1 MIYTKDHKTVN
12 IFDPFDFLGPKRKSL
27 IETSWAKIFRDEIL
41 PELPVHKLQPFYH
54 NSRGAPTKELYAM
67 LGVMILQQMHDLTD
81 DDAVD
86 EYAFNI
92 KWHYAMNI
100 TSGSDRDTYISPK
113 TLWTMRDILTKN
125 DLYTSVF
132 DSVTEKLARVLK
144 VDTTLQRYDS
154 KHIYSNM
161 RHLGRIGLFVAT
173 IKKFL
178 VNLKRNHGE
187 LFDGLEKE
195 LLDRYISKRGESLF
209 SMVKPS
215 ESEKTLK
222 SLSEDLFF
230 LVERFKGKGEV
241 TSMSSYKLLARLMK
255 EQCIVEDDITTK
267 GKKISVK
274 PNKDVPSDSLQNPSD
289 PDAGYS
295 GHKGKGYQVQVA
307 ETYSNNKEDN
317 SLSLITHVHVESA
330 DNSDA
335 NALIPIIE
343 ATQEKGLG
351 PEEVLADSLYGGDEN
366 CEKAKELGVEVI
378 SPVMGRS
385 SDKEINLS
393 NFVLSEDGM
402 VRNCPEGREPVKTG
416 KKKNRYTATFDIQC
430 CKECNRVS
438 ECLVK
443 SGKRGYYLRYKE
455 KDVRIAKRRIYEQ
468 TPEFCDKYRYRAGV
482 EATMSYYDRKTGV
495 KRLRVRGL
503 KAVSFGATLKA
514 IGVNLFRAV
523 AFKNNET
530 GGKDSL
536 KQVVPTLIGCI
547 YNFNER
553 FLSAAM
559 KIQKISGS
567 SRTNYRFE
575 MKLAA

>member
-1 MIYTKDHKTVN
+1 MIHTKDHKTVN
-12 IFDPFDFLGPKRKSL
+12 IFDPFDYLGPKRKSL
-27 IETSWAKIFRDEIL
+27 IENSWAKIFRDEIL
-41 PELPVHKLQPFYH
+41 PELPVHKLLPFYH
-54 NSRGAPTKELYAM
+54 SSRGAPTKELYAM
-67 LGVMILQQMHDLTD
+67 LGLMILQQMHDFTD
-81 DDAVD
+81 DEAVD

-100 TSGSDRDTYISPK
+100 TSDSDRDTYISPK
-113 TLWTMRDILTKN
+113 TLWSMRDILTKN
-125 DLYTSVF
+125 DLYTSMF

-161 RHLGRIGLFVAT
+161 RHLGRIRLFVAT

-178 VNLKRNHGE
+178 VNLKRHHGE
-187 LFDGLEKE
+187 MFDGLEE
-195 LLDRYISKRGESLF
+195 EQVNRYMSKKGESLF
-209 SMVKPS
+209 SIVKPS
-215 ESEKTLK
+215 ESEKTLEF
-222 SLSEDLFF
+222 LSKDLFY
-230 LVERFKGKGEV
+230 LIERFKGKDEV

-255 EQCIVEDDITTK
+255 EQCIVEDDITK

-317 SLSLITHVHVESA
+317 SISLITHVQVESA

-335 NALIPIIE
+335 NALIPLID
-343 ATQEKGLG
+343 ATQDKGLG
-351 PEEVLADSLYGGDEN
+351 PDEVLADSLYGGDEN

-385 SDKEINLS
+385 SDKEINLG
-393 NFVLSEDGM
+393 NFVITEVGT
-402 VRNCPEGREPVKTG
+402 VKNCPEGKEPVKTG

-430 CKECNRVS
+430 CKECGRVS

-455 KDVRIAKRRIYEQ
+455 KDVRVAKRRIHEQ
-468 TPEFCDKYRYRAGV
+468 TPEFHDKYRYRAGV

-503 KAVSFGATLKA
+503 KAVSFSATLKA
-514 IGVNLFRAV
+514 IGVNLFRAA

-530 GGKDSL
+530 GCKDTL
-536 KQVVPTLIGCI
+536 KQVVPALIGCI
-547 YNFNER
+547 DDFNKR

-559 KIQKISGS
+559 NILKISGS
-567 SRTNYRFE
+567 SRINYRFE

>member
-12 IFDPFDFLGPKRKSL
+12 IFDPFDYLGPKRKGL
-27 IETSWAKIFRDEIL
+27 IENSWAKIFRDEIL
-41 PELPVHKLQPFYH
+41 SELPVHKLLPFYH
-54 NSRGAPTKELYAM
+54 SSRGAPTKELYAM
-67 LGVMILQQMHDLTD
+67 LGLMILQQMHDLTD
-81 DDAVD
+81 DEAVD

-100 TSGSDRDTYISPK
+100 TSDSDRDTYISPK
-113 TLWTMRDILTKN
+113 TLWSMRDILTKN
-125 DLYTSVF
+125 DLYTAMF

-161 RHLGRIGLFVAT
+161 RHLGRIRLFVAT

-178 VNLKRNHGE
+178 VNLKRHHGE
-187 LFDGLEKE
+187 LFDGVDKE
-195 LLDRYISKRGESLF
+195 LIEKYMGKKGESMF
-209 SMVKPS
+209 SIVKPS
-215 ESEKTLK
+215 ESEKTLET
-222 SLSEDLFF
+222 LSKDLFF
-230 LVERFKGKGEV
+230 LIERFKGKEEV

-255 EQCIVEDDITTK
+255 EQCIVEEDITTK

-274 PNKDVPSDSLQNPSD
+274 PNKEVQSDSLQNPSD

-317 SLSLITHVHVESA
+317 SLSLITHVQVESA
-330 DNSDA
+330 DKSDA

-385 SDKEINLS
+385 SDKEINIGS
-393 NFVLSEDGM
+393 FVITGDGT
-402 VRNCPEGREPVKTG
+402 VKNCPEGKEPVKTE
-416 KKKNRYTATFDIQC
+416 KKKDRYTATFDIQR
-430 CKECNRVS
+430 CKECSRVS
-438 ECLVK
+438 ECLVNP
-443 SGKRGYYLRYKE
+443 GKRGYYLRYKE
-455 KDVRIAKRRIYEQ
+455 KDIRIAKRRIYEQ
-468 TPEFCDKYRYRAGV
+468 TPEFHDKYRYRAGV

-503 KAVSFGATLKA
+503 KAVSFSTTLKA
-514 IGVNLFRAV
+514 IGVNLFRAA

-530 GGKDSL
+530 GCKDSL
-536 KQVVPTLIGCI
+536 EQVVSALISCI
-547 YNFNER
+547 YTFKER

-559 KIQKISGS
+559 KTLKISS
-567 SRTNYRFE
+567 SSLANYRFE
-575 MKLAA
+575 MKLAV

>member
-1 MIYTKDHKTVN
+1 MIHTKDHKTVN
-12 IFDPFDFLGPKRKSL
+12 IFDPFDYLGPKRKSL
-27 IETSWAKIFRDEIL
+27 IENSWAKIFRDEIL

-67 LGVMILQQMHDLTD
+67 LGLMILQQMYDLTD
-81 DDAVD
+81 DEAVD

-100 TSGSDRDTYISPK
+100 TSDSDRDTYISPK
-113 TLWTMRDILTKN
+113 TLWSMRDILTKHN
-125 DLYTSVF
+125 LYTSMF

-161 RHLGRIGLFVAT
+161 RHLGRIRLFVAT

-178 VNLKRNHGE
+178 VNLKRHHGE
-187 LFDGLEKE
+187 LFDGLEE
-195 LLDRYISKRGESLF
+195 EQVDRYINKKGESLF

-230 LVERFKGKGEV
+230 LVEQYKDKDEI

-255 EQCIVEDDITTK
+255 EQCIVEEDITTK

-274 PNKDVPSDSLQNPSD
+274 PNKEVPSDSLQNPSD
-289 PDAGYS
+289 PEAGYS

-317 SLSLITHVHVESA
+317 SLSLITHIQVESA

-335 NALIPIIE
+335 NALIPLIE

-378 SPVMGRS
+378 SPVMGRN
-385 SDKEINLS
+385 SDKEINLG
-393 NFVLSEDGM
+393 NFVMTEDGT
-402 VRNCPEGREPVKTG
+402 VKTCPEGKEPVKTG
-416 KKKNRYTATFDIQC
+416 KKKDRYTAIFDIQC
-430 CKECNRVS
+430 CKECGRIS

-443 SGKRGYYLRYKE
+443 SGKRGYYLRYKK

-468 TPEFCDKYRYRAGV
+468 TPEFHDKYRYRAGV

-503 KAVSFGATLKA
+503 QAVSFSATLKA
-514 IGVNLFRAV
+514 IGVNIFRAA

-530 GGKDSL
+530 GSKNSL
-536 KQVVPTLIGCI
+536 EQVVPALIACI
-547 YNFNER
+547 YNFKER
-553 FLSAAM
+553 FFSTAM
-559 KIQKISGS
+559 KIRKISGS
-567 SRTNYRFE
+567 SLTNYRFE
-575 MKLAA
+575 IKLAV

>member
-12 IFDPFDFLGPKRKSL
+12 IFDPFNYLGPKRKSL
-27 IETSWAKIFRDEIL
+27 IENSWAKIFRDEIL

-54 NSRGAPTKELYAM
+54 SSRGAPTKELYAM
-67 LGVMILQQMHDLTD
+67 LGLMILQQMHDFTD
-81 DDAVD
+81 EEAVD

-100 TSGSDRDTYISPK
+100 TSDSDRDTYISPK
-113 TLWTMRDILTKN
+113 TLWMMRDILTKN
-125 DLYTSVF
+125 DLYTDVF
-132 DSVTEKLARVLK
+132 DSVTEKLARLLK

-154 KHIYSNM
+154 RHIYSNM
-161 RHLGRIGLFVAT
+161 RHLGRIRLFVAT

-178 VNLKRNHGE
+178 VNLKRHHGE

-195 LLDRYISKRGESLF
+195 QVDRYISKKGESLF

-215 ESEKTLK
+215 ESEKTLE

-230 LVERFKGKGEV
+230 LIERFKGKNEV
-241 TSMSSYKLLARLMK
+241 ASMSSYKLLARLMK

-274 PNKDVPSDSLQNPSD
+274 PNKEVPSDSLQNPSD

-317 SLSLITHVHVESA
+317 SISLITHVQVESA
-330 DNSDA
+330 DKSDA
-335 NALIPIIE
+335 NALIPLID
-343 ATQEKGLG
+343 ATQDKGLG

-385 SDKEINLS
+385 SNKEINLG
-393 NFVLSEDGM
+393 NFDLSEDGT
-402 VRNCPEGREPVKTG
+402 VKNCPEGKEPVKTG

-430 CKECNRVS
+430 CKECDRVRV
-438 ECLVK
+438 CLVK

-455 KDVRIAKRRIYEQ
+455 KDVRVAKRRIHEQ
-468 TPEFCDKYRYRAGV
+468 TPEFQDKYRYRAGV

-503 KAVSFGATLKA
+503 KAVSFSATLKA
-514 IGVNLFRAV
+514 IGVNLFRAA
-523 AFKNNET
+523 AFKNNES
-530 GGKDSL
+530 GYKDSL
-536 KQVVPTLIGCI
+536 KQVVPAFIDRI
-547 YNFNER
+547 YNLKEQ

-559 KIQKISGS
+559 KIRKISGS
-567 SRTNYRFE
+567 SLTNYRFE
-575 MKLAA
+575 MKLAV

>member
-1 MIYTKDHKTVN
+1 MIHTKDHKTVN
-12 IFDPFDFLGPKRKSL
+12 IFDPFDYLGPKRKSL
-27 IETSWAKIFRDEIL
+27 IENSWAKIFRDEIL

-54 NSRGAPTKELYAM
+54 SSRGAPTKELYAM
-67 LGVMILQQMHDLTD
+67 LGLMILQQMHDFTD
-81 DDAVD
+81 EEAID

-100 TSGSDRDTYISPK
+100 TGDSDRDTYISPK
-113 TLWTMRDILTKN
+113 TLWSMRDILTKHN
-125 DLYTSVF
+125 LYTLMF
-132 DSVTEKLARVLK
+132 DSVTEKLALVLK

-161 RHLGRIGLFVAT
+161 RHLGRIRLFVAT

-178 VNLKRNHGE
+178 VNLKRHHGE
-187 LFDGLEKE
+187 LFDGLEE
-195 LLDRYISKRGESLF
+195 EQVDRYINKKGEALF

-230 LVERFKGKGEV
+230 LVERYKGKDEI

-255 EQCIVEDDITTK
+255 EQCIVEEEITTK

-274 PNKDVPSDSLQNPSD
+274 PNKEVPSDSLQNPSD
-289 PDAGYS
+289 PEAGYS

-317 SLSLITHVHVESA
+317 SLSLITHIQVESA

-335 NALIPIIE
+335 NALIPLIE

-366 CEKAKELGVEVI
+366 CEKAKKLGVEVI

-385 SDKEINLS
+385 SDKEINLGS
-393 NFVLSEDGM
+393 FVMTENGT
-402 VRNCPEGREPVKTG
+402 VKTCPKGKEPVKTG
-416 KKKNRYTATFDIQC
+416 KKKDRYTATFDIQD
-430 CKECNRVS
+430 CKECSKVR

-455 KDVRIAKRRIYEQ
+455 KDVRVAKRRIHEQ
-468 TPEFCDKYRYRAGV
+468 TPEFHDKYRYRAGV

-503 KAVSFGATLKA
+503 QAVSFSATLKA
-514 IGVNLFRAV
+514 IGVNIFRAA

-530 GGKDSL
+530 GSKNSL
-536 KQVVPTLIGCI
+536 EQVVPAFITCI
-547 YNFNER
+547 YNFKER
-553 FLSAAM
+553 FLSTAM
-559 KIQKISGS
+559 KIRKISGS
-567 SRTNYRFE
+567 SLSNYQFE
-575 MKLAA
+575 MKLAV

>member
-12 IFDPFDFLGPKRKSL
+12 IFDPFDYLGPKRKSL
-27 IETSWAKIFRDEIL
+27 IENSWAKLFRDEIL
-41 PELPVHKLQPFYH
+41 PELPVLKLQPFYH

-67 LGVMILQQMHDLTD
+67 LGLMILQQMNDLTD
-81 DDAVD
+81 EEAVD

-92 KWHYAMNI
+92 KWHYALNI
-100 TSGSDRDTYISPK
+100 TNDSDTEAYVSPK

-132 DSVTEKLARVLK
+132 DSVTKKLARVFK

-161 RHLGRIGLFVAT
+161 RHLGRIGLFAAT

-178 VNLKRNHGE
+178 VNLKRHHGE
-187 LFDGLEKE
+187 LFERLEKE
-195 LLDRYISKRGESLF
+195 RIDRYMSKRGESLF

-215 ESEKTLK
+215 ESEKTLR

-230 LVERFKGKGEV
+230 LVERFKDKGEV
-241 TSMSSYKLLARLMK
+241 TSMSSYKLLVRLMK
-255 EQCIVEDDITTK
+255 EQCIVEEDIATK

-307 ETYSNNKEDN
+307 ETYSKGEEDK
-317 SLSLITHVHVESA
+317 SLSLITHVQAESA

-335 NALIPIIE
+335 NALIPMIE

-385 SDKEINLS
+385 SDKEITLS
-393 NFVLSEDGM
+393 NFVLSEDGR
-402 VRNCPEGREPVKTG
+402 VKNCPEGEEPIKTG
-416 KKKNRYTATFDIQC
+416 KKKARYTATFDIQC
-430 CKECNRVS
+430 CKECSRVR

-443 SGKRGYYLRYKE
+443 TGKRGYYLRYKE
-455 KDVRIAKRRIYEQ
+455 KDVRVAKRRIYEQ
-468 TPEFCDKYRYRAGV
+468 TPEFRDKYRYRAGV

-503 KAVSFGATLKA
+503 KAVSFSATLKS
-514 IGVNLFRAV
+514 IRVNIFRAV
-523 AFKNNET
+523 AFRN
-530 GGKDSL
+530 S
-536 KQVVPTLIGCI
+536 
-547 YNFNER
+547 
-553 FLSAAM
+553 
-559 KIQKISGS
+559 
-567 SRTNYRFE
+567 
-575 MKLAA
+575 